1 MSIDINLANNQAAQ
15 LRAYADQLRSAK
27 NDLYKY
33 KDTIVSAWRGTEAK
47 SVIASIDAQTA
58 KIDKV
63 IKELESLS
71 SNVQSTAAS
80 IKRQEE
86 AAAAAARERAERE
99 RREREQA
106 AARAAAA
113 REQAA
118 KAERERQAK
127 AQAQAAAAAKTAKQ
141 NKINAAQ
148 SNYNLAIA
156 EKDKLEKQK
165 TDIENRIKKAPWTS
179 IISLQAE
186 RAKIMVLLDEAKKK
200 VDAAFKALNAA
211 KR

>member
-15 LRAYADQLRSAK
+15 LRAYADQLRTAK

-33 KDTIVSAWRGTEAK
+33 KDTIVSAWRGAEAK
-47 SVIASIDAQTA
+47 SVIASIDAQTV

-86 AAAAAARERAERE
+86 AAAAAARAKAERE

-118 KAERERQAK
+118 KAEKERQAK
-127 AQAQAAAAAKTAKQ
+127 AQAQAAATAKQ
-141 NKINAAQ
+141 SRINTAQ
-148 SNYNLAIA
+148 NNYNQAFA
-156 EKDKLEKQK
+156 EKEKLEKQK

-179 IISLQAE
+179 IIPLQSE

-200 VDAAFKALNAA
+200 VEEALKALNAA

>member
-1 MSIDINLANNQAAQ
+1 MSIDINLANNQAVQ

-33 KDTIVSAWRGTEAK
+33 KDTLVSAWRGTEVK

-80 IKRQEE
+80 IKRQED
-86 AAAAAARERAERE
+86 AAAAAAR
-99 RREREQA
+99 
-106 AARAAAA
+106 
-113 REQAA
+113 A
-118 KAERERQAK
+118 KAERERQERAR
-127 AQAQAAAAAKTAKQ
+127 AEAAARAAANANSARQ
-141 NKINAAQ
+141 NRINVAQ
-148 SNYNLAIA
+148 NNYNQAVA
-156 EKDKLEKQK
+156 EKEKLEKQK
-165 TDIENRIKKAPWTS
+165 KAVENSIKRANWYAKMPLVTQRAE
-179 IISLQAE
+179 II
-186 RAKIMVLLDEAKKK
+186 VLLEQAKQRVEEAKR
-200 VDAAFKALNAA
+200 ALENA

>member
-1 MSIDINLANNQAAQ
+1 MSIDFNLANNQAAQ

-33 KDTIVSAWRGTEAK
+33 KDTLVSAWRGTEAK

-86 AAAAAARERAERE
+86 AAAAAARAKAERE

-106 AARAAAA
+106 AARARAEA
-113 REQAA
+113 E

-127 AQAQAAAAAKTAKQ
+127 AQAQAAAAAKTARQ
-141 NKINAAQ
+141 NQINAAQ
-148 SNYNLAIA
+148 SNYNQAIA
-156 EKDKLEKQK
+156 EKEKLEKQK
-165 TDIENRIKKAPWTS
+165 TDIEYRIKKAPLTS
-179 IISLQAE
+179 FFTLQAE
-186 RAKIMVLLDEAKKK
+186 KARIIVLLDEAKKK
-200 VDAAFKALNAA
+200 VEEALKALNAA

>member
-15 LRAYADQLRSAK
+15 LRAYADQLRTAK

-63 IKELESLS
+63 IRELESLS

-86 AAAAAARERAERE
+86 AAAAAAREKAERE

-118 KAERERQAK
+118 KAERERQA
-127 AQAQAAAAAKTAKQ
+127 QAAAAAKTAKQ
-141 NKINAAQ
+141 NKINATQ
-148 SNYNLAIA
+148 SNYNLAFA
-156 EKDKLEKQK
+156 EKEKLEKQK

-179 IISLQAE
+179 KVVLQAE
-186 RAKIMVLLDEAKKK
+186 RARIMVLLDEAKKK
-200 VDAAFKALNAA
+200 VEEALKALNAA

>member
-27 NDLYKY
+27 NDLYNY

-86 AAAAAARERAERE
+86 AAAAAAREKAERE

-118 KAERERQAK
+118 KAEKERQAK
-127 AQAQAAAAAKTAKQ
+127 AQAQAAATAKQ
-141 NKINAAQ
+141 NRINTAQ
-148 SNYNLAIA
+148 NNYNQAFA
-156 EKDKLEKQK
+156 EKEKLEKQK

-179 IISLQAE
+179 IIPLQAE

-200 VDAAFKALNAA
+200 VEEALKALNAA